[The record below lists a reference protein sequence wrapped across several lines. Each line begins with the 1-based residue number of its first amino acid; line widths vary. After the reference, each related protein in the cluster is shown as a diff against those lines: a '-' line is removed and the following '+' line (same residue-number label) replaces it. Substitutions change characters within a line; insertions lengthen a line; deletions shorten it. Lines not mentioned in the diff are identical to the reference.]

1 MSRFDSKFCRRT
13 NSSKPTK
20 RSRGYRS
27 FSKCSTPA
35 RFRSSTKR
43 APQSKPRLPGSPSIT
58 QALNSRRHLKS
69 KMASQDYHSSSRNYF
84 RSSPRLASS
93 SRSRLVRLNTYR
105 GDTNRLKAI
114 EASSQAIRW
123 KARITPSPQAFFMRP
138 LTERRVLWTEQSGEQ
153 RNEDPIQAL

>member
-1 MSRFDSKFCRRT
+1 
-13 NSSKPTK
+13 
-20 RSRGYRS
+20 
-27 FSKCSTPA
+27 
-35 RFRSSTKR
+35 
-43 APQSKPRLPGSPSIT
+43 
-58 QALNSRRHLKS
+58 
-69 KMASQDYHSSSRNYF
+69 MASQDYHSSSRNYF

-105 GDTNRLKAI
+105 GRQHTNRLKAI